1 MAERHLPVRTVY
13 YNRKEVV
20 KTIAAG
26 SSINAVK
33 NCVGYMRTNKYDAT
47 HAEVYDT
54 SNGKLYGVVV
64 NKLIRGKHQTVVEY
78 EYEATKAEK
87 KEMNG

>member
-1 MAERHLPVRTVY
+1 MTERILPVRTVY

-26 SSINAVK
+26 SPINAVK

-47 HAEVYDT
+47 HAEVYNT
-54 SNGKLYGVVV
+54 ANGHLYGVVV
-64 NKLIRGKHQTVVEY
+64 NKLINGKHQTVIEY
-78 EYEATKAEK
+78 EHKPSRAEL
-87 KEMNG
+87 EQA